1 MKLKIQIEYIIA
13 IGTVLLFPLGSCER
27 FVDVEVPDHRIASTT
42 VFANDETAINAING
56 IYNQLFNTSFS
67 SGGNRSVTFLAGLSA
82 DNFQTTSSTD
92 EILEFAENDITVANS
107 FNKDLWSGA
116 YNMIYM
122 LNSILEGIEG
132 SISLSEDVRDRI
144 EGEAKFVRA
153 FTNFHLAIIYGDIP
167 LLLTSDYRIN
177 AVAPRNTSD
186 DVYQQVLTDLED
198 AIALLE
204 TSYPE
209 DERTRPN
216 KFVAMAML
224 ARVYLYLNN
233 WQKAENYSSLV
244 IDENATYEILENHDS
259 VFLANSREG
268 IWQISPV
275 GSGNSFTHTNE
286 GNLFIK
292 TPTTLTPVALS
303 NSFIDSRDVGDER
316 LQHWVGMYTDDTGIY
331 YFPNKYKVQYD
342 ASGGD
347 ITEYSMVLRL
357 AEQYLIRSEARAK
370 QGNLIGA
377 MTDLD
382 VIRKR
387 SGLEPVAETAP
398 NSSEAEVLEMVLEE
412 RRSELFAEWGHRWFD
427 LRRTNNTATVLKLKS
442 PNWQDT
448 DALYPIPEDDRIKNP
463 NLDQNPGYSL

>member
-92 EILEFAENDITVANS
+92 EILEFAGNDITVANS

-132 SISLSEDVRDRI
+132 SSSLSEDVRDRI

-153 FTNFHLAIIYGDIP
+153 FTNFHLVIIYGDIP
-167 LLLTSDYRIN
+167 LLLTTDYRIN

-233 WQKAENYSSLV
+233 WQQAENYSSLV
-244 IDENATYEILENHDS
+244 IEENATYEILENHDS

-303 NSFIDSRDVGDER
+303 SSFIDSRDVGDER
-316 LQHWVGMYTDDTGIY
+316 LQHWVGIYTDDTGIY
-331 YFPNKYKVQYD
+331 YFPNKYKVQYN

-377 MTDLD
+377 ITDLD
-382 VIRKR
+382 VIRQR
-387 SGLEPVAETAP
+387 SGLEPIAETAP
-398 NSSEAEVLEMVLEE
+398 NSSEADVLEMVLEE

-427 LRRTNNTATVLKLKS
+427 LRRTNNTATVYKLKS

-448 DALYPIPEDDRIKNP
+448 DALYPIPDEDRTKNP
-463 NLDQNPGYSL
+463 NLDQNPGY

>member
-13 IGTVLLFPLGSCER
+13 IGTVLLFPLWSCEP

-92 EILEFAENDITVANS
+92 EILEFAGNDITVANS

-167 LLLTSDYRIN
+167 LLLTTDYRIN

-233 WQKAENYSSLV
+233 WQQAENYSSLV
-244 IDENATYEILENHDS
+244 IEENATYEILENHDS

-303 NSFIDSRDVGDER
+303 SSFIDSRDVVDER
-316 LQHWVGMYTDDTGIY
+316 LQHWVGIYTDDTGIY

-377 MTDLD
+377 ITDLD

-398 NSSEAEVLEMVLEE
+398 NSSEADVLEMVLEE
-412 RRSELFAEWGHRWFD
+412 RRSELFSEWGHRWFD

-442 PNWQDT
+442 PNWEAT
-448 DALYPIPEDDRIKNP
+448 DALYPIPDDDRTKNP
-463 NLDQNPGYSL
+463 NLDQNPGY

>member
-13 IGTVLLFPLGSCER
+13 IGTVLLFPLWSCER

-92 EILEFAENDITVANS
+92 EILEFAGNDITVANS

-167 LLLTSDYRIN
+167 LLLTTDYRIN

-233 WQKAENYSSLV
+233 WQQAENYSSLV

-303 NSFIDSRDVGDER
+303 SSFIDSRDVGDER
-316 LQHWVGMYTDDTGIY
+316 LQHWVGIYTDDTGIY

-377 MTDLD
+377 ITDLD
-382 VIRKR
+382 VIRQR
-387 SGLEPVAETAP
+387 SGLEPIAETAP
-398 NSSEAEVLEMVLEE
+398 NSSEADVLEMVLEE

-442 PNWQDT
+442 PNWEAT
-448 DALYPIPEDDRIKNP
+448 DALYPIPGDERTKNP
-463 NLDQNPGYSL
+463 NLDQNPGY

>member
-13 IGTVLLFPLGSCER
+13 IGTVLLFPLWSCER

-92 EILEFAENDITVANS
+92 EIMEFAGNDITVANS

-167 LLLTSDYRIN
+167 LLLTTDYRIN

-233 WQKAENYSSLV
+233 WQQAENYSSLV
-244 IDENATYEILENHDS
+244 IEENATYEILENHDS

-303 NSFIDSRDVGDER
+303 SSFIDSRDVVDER
-316 LQHWVGMYTDDTGIY
+316 LQHWVGIYTDDTGIY

-377 MTDLD
+377 ITDLD
-382 VIRKR
+382 VIRQR
-387 SGLEPVAETAP
+387 SGLEPIAETAP
-398 NSSEAEVLEMVLEE
+398 NSSEADVLEMVLEE

-448 DALYPIPEDDRIKNP
+448 DALYPIPEDDRTKNP
-463 NLDQNPGYSL
+463 NLDQNPGY

>member
-13 IGTVLLFPLGSCER
+13 IGTVLLFPLWSCER

-92 EILEFAENDITVANS
+92 EIMEFAGNDITVANS

-167 LLLTSDYRIN
+167 LLLTTDYRIN

-233 WQKAENYSSLV
+233 WQQAENYSSLV

-303 NSFIDSRDVGDER
+303 SSFIDSRDVGDER
-316 LQHWVGMYTDDTGIY
+316 LQHWVGIYTDDTGIY
-331 YFPNKYKVQYD
+331 YFPNKYKIQYD
-342 ASGGD
+342 ASGGV

-377 MTDLD
+377 ISDLD

-398 NSSEAEVLEMVLEE
+398 NSSEADVLEMVLEE

-442 PNWQDT
+442 PNWEAT
-448 DALYPIPEDDRIKNP
+448 DALYPIPGDERTKNP
-463 NLDQNPGYSL
+463 NLDQNPGY

>member
-1 MKLKIQIEYIIA
+1 MVMKLKIQIEYIIA
-13 IGTVLLFPLGSCER
+13 IGTVLLFPLWSCER

-92 EILEFAENDITVANS
+92 EILEFAGNDITVANS

-132 SISLSEDVRDRI
+132 SSSLSEDVRDRI

-153 FTNFHLAIIYGDIP
+153 FTNFHLVIIYGDIP
-167 LLLTSDYRIN
+167 LLLTTDYRIN

-233 WQKAENYSSLV
+233 WQQAENYSSLV
-244 IDENATYEILENHDS
+244 IEENATYEILENHDS

-303 NSFIDSRDVGDER
+303 SSFIDSRDVGDER
-316 LQHWVGMYTDDTGIY
+316 LQHWVGIYTDDTGIY
-331 YFPNKYKVQYD
+331 YFPNKYKVQYN

-377 MTDLD
+377 ITDLD
-382 VIRKR
+382 VIRQR
-387 SGLEPVAETAP
+387 SGLEPIAETAP
-398 NSSEAEVLEMVLEE
+398 NSSEADVLEMVLEE

-427 LRRTNNTATVLKLKS
+427 LRRTNNTATVYKLKS

-448 DALYPIPEDDRIKNP
+448 DALYPIPDEDRTKNP
-463 NLDQNPGYSL
+463 NLDQNPGY